1 MTVALDFQGHNISG
15 GTLKSN
21 LTENF
26 DGSDIPVTEIDLDN
40 GDYFKMGRKSDG
52 QYIEYNGEELVL
64 VGGNIVNLTD
74 TEINVT
80 VGSGG
85 DFATLNEALEYMSKF
100 MIIKRAD
107 NTKLTG
113 NINILTGYQETESL
127 EFYNVDLSWVTIT
140 SQDTEVLVN
149 RPNGTRFLRAEFSKL
164 PTFKILFNMNNGHFY
179 DSISDSFCFV
189 HLLNSTVKF
198 ERVLSPNY
206 VEPGFYNFDTN
217 EANYFEVYEN
227 SQVFANFATFNNISG
242 IIVENSKWISY
253 SVDVKNSYRGFI
265 FRNSSFGD
273 ITSTNFDGTNNGYN
287 VFAEK
292 ASVVNAS
299 NCYFADFS
307 SQPQSNVGIIEGS
320 FISIYNS
327 SNAKPTRTVN
337 TLSSQGVIFSD

>member
-1 MTVALDFQGHNISG
+1 
-15 GTLKSN
+15 
-21 LTENF
+21 
-26 DGSDIPVTEIDLDN
+26 
-40 GDYFKMGRKSDG
+40 MGRKSDG